1 MENLFE
7 TLVGKLRKG
16 IVSFVYRKKDGT
28 ERHACGTLYGIGHT
42 IKGTHPIS
50 NAVTPLPTMM
60 WIAKVGG
67 RLSSITL
74 WRLANFD
81 KRPWTSITT
90 SALHWWLSSK
100 RR

>member
-16 IVSFVYRKKDGT
+16 IVSFCIVRKTARSVMRVVHYMASGT
-28 ERHACGTLYGIGHT
+28 PLKALT
-42 IKGTHPIS
+42 PIS

-67 RLSSITL
+67 RLSSITV